1 MMIDKIRVSLHDA
14 LESRRGDAVAAVRV
28 PKILARKLNRFL
40 GDPLC
45 SAGDLDKRR
54 AALAKLAAPK
64 SAVQTKLERAAA
76 PVVVYFEKDRN
87 QRQLDR
93 VEELLKSRAIAYRTL
108 DVTGD
113 EATLAFVMREAKC
126 EEDDLPIVYVAGT
139 PVGAYNELVDWD
151 VSGKLAAAVSGGD
164 PRSTS

>member
-1 MMIDKIRVSLHDA
+1 MMIDKIRTTLHDA
-14 LESRRGDAVAAVRV
+14 LESPRGDAVTAVRV

-45 SAGDLDKRR
+45 SSSELDKRR
-54 AALAKLAAPK
+54 AALAKLETTK
-64 SAVQTKLERAAA
+64 DVVQTKLERTAA

-87 QRQLDR
+87 QRVLDR
-93 VEELLKSRAIAYRTL
+93 VEELLKSRSIAYRTL

-113 EATLAFVMREAKC
+113 EAALAFVMREAKC

-139 PVGAYNELVDWD
+139 PVGGFNELVDWD
-151 VSGKLAAAVSGGD
+151 VSGKLAEAVSG
-164 PRSTS
+164 PS